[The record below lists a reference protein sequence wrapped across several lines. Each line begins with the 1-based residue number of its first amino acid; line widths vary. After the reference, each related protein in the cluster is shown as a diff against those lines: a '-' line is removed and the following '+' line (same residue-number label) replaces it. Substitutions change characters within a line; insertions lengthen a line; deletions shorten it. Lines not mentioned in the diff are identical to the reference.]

1 VDKDLKLPKSFELK
15 CNTKKSIFDYPP
27 IQKDSD
33 KKDKE
38 KKKVQLSTTIRVQA
52 REMKK
57 ANSTMRVEGDNSQV
71 PATEDKKDDNKM
83 AEEKIDEEKVPEED
97 PTHILKNP
105 CRVLRTQ
112 QKFLE
117 YLDDNRYNPI
127 LRDRK
132 RGYVFLEDS
141 KPDEFEEYVDDEP
154 LEAW

>member
-1 VDKDLKLPKSFELK
+1 MDVENSQAPVTEE
-15 CNTKKSIFDYPP
+15 
-27 IQKDSD
+27 
-33 KKDKE
+33 KKD
-38 KKKVQLSTTIRVQA
+38 A
-52 REMKK
+52 
-57 ANSTMRVEGDNSQV
+57 
-71 PATEDKKDDNKM
+71 NKM
-83 AEEKIDEEKVPEED
+83 DEEKVEEEKVPEED

-117 YLDDNRYNPI
+117 YIDDNRYKPI
-127 LRDRK
+127 LASRK